1 MLYDFLLFLKNLRPN
16 FVRIF
21 RILGSVGEPINPEAW
36 LWYYKMIGKGKCS
49 IVDTFWQ
56 TETGGHVITPL
67 PGATKMK
74 PGSAVRTIFTFNFF
88 FFFIFELFF
97 LSRTVKRY
105 VC

>member
-1 MLYDFLLFLKNLRPN
+1 MDILI
-16 FVRIF
+16 VVGCIF

-36 LWYYKMIGKGKCS
+36 LWYYNKIGKGKCS

-74 PGSAVRTIFTFNFF
+74 PGSAVRVQTDSFTS
-88 FFFIFELFF
+88 LF
-97 LSRTVKRY
+97 SSSNVRINHSI
-105 VC
+105 